1 MQLNHAMYISLS
13 LVISLSSWSIYHH
26 IIAITDPWET
36 KLSSFAFMFQH
47 LCCMYKFSRMY
58 IHLFSKDCS
67 RYFLISSHRFEV
79 RKRAEQ
85 GKLLNSVGMISS
97 FFFFFS
103 SQFIH
108 SLTSYITFVRKRWIM
123 YNIVVNCYHVL
134 TPEVVMSDLDVSLLH
149 DPSQRILTNKLV
161 VRYWLRVPVT
171 SGRYHYSVVV
181 INAYDVIWSHLKPRK
196 ISSVWCTVL

>member
-134 TPEVVMSDLDVSLLH
+134 TPEVVMSSDLDVSLLVIKIRNFNYSLVITH
-149 DPSQRILTNKLV
+149 YLNAIISNSWDWYPVCLPTRPFSKNPHKQIGGQIL
-161 VRYWLRVPVT
+161 
-171 SGRYHYSVVV
+171 
-181 INAYDVIWSHLKPRK
+181 A
-196 ISSVWCTVL
+196 